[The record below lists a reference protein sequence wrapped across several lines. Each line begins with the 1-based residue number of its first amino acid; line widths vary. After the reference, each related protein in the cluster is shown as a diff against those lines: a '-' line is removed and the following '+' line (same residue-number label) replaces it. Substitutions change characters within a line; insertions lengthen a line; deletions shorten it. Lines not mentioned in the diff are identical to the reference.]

1 MSSVRDIIIIA
12 VILFATGISVMFSVD
27 IGHRV
32 NTNLLTIPV
41 MNSSTEAV
49 EVIQSAD
56 AAINMTDYIY
66 LAFFIAFFI
75 AIIIFGWLVGGTP
88 ILAPIYF
95 FLIIIFVFVS
105 IVLQEIWKEIV
116 LNPEIILTTLD
127 IPITNFIL
135 SHLGIFMTVFGLA
148 GIIMMYAKPSSN
160 GANY

>member
-12 VILFATGISVMFSVD
+12 VILFATGISVMFAVD
-27 IGHRV
+27 IGHQV
-32 NTNLLTIPV
+32 NTNLLLVPTIN
-41 MNSSTEAV
+41 NSAEATA
-49 EVIQSAD
+49 VITSAD

-95 FLIIIFVFVS
+95 FLVIIFVFVS

-116 LNPEIILTTLD
+116 LNPEIISTVTS

-135 SHLGIFMTVFGLA
+135 SHLGIFMTIFGLA
-148 GIIMMYAKPSSN
+148 GIIMMYAKPNTN
-160 GANY
+160 GVNY